1 MISPLRKLEKKEL
14 LSPEIEIFLRQIS
27 EAKYKIPSEYISQSF
42 KIQRLNTETTAI
54 WDKTISIII
63 WRTEIKTI
71 LSIFLKHSIKVYWKR
86 KSYLSW
92 GGFDQ
97 KVLLPNWVSLETRH
111 QNCAEHQQWR
121 IRCLQAVRNHSS
133 PSLQSQS
140 ISPNKK
146 AAAYPAII
154 ALSSESFQ
162 IQEYFVEKCFRSCSH
177 SLRQCSCGSARLNT
191 PWQNM
196 RWR

>member
-1 MISPLRKLEKKEL
+1 MISPLRKLEKKRA
-14 LSPEIEIFLRQIS
+14 IESWNWDILEANFWSKIQNPIWIHFSIIQNSTAQYWDNSYLRQN
-27 EAKYKIPSEYISQSF
+27 YFNDY
-42 KIQRLNTETTAI
+42 
-54 WDKTISIII
+54 

-121 IRCLQAVRNHSS
+121 IRCLQAVKNHFS
-133 PSLQSQS
+133 PSLQTQS